1 MQFKFKIA
9 GAFAILMLI
18 VVVLFTAQYML
29 TNQTPNIS
37 PAGNYNLVETFT
49 SQSFSYG
56 PQGWAPYN
64 TKLPLLP
71 GGNVDSESYYLMFVD
86 LNATSNLNSTFPCVR
101 VDYTFSGLQG
111 TAAFHLYGYIQSNG
125 GISWTNRVDG
135 VGASGWYVVGN
146 APVATSA
153 ISSEVKPLPDHNHIA
168 VKVVNQ
174 KGATF
179 NDFGNNTYYLKFEK
193 AGGGLNSMH
202 ITADPRSLSGEVT
215 QTGNQ
220 TGTFYVSFTGD
231 RFQDD
236 LLLLVAVNGNIGS
249 NFQLNLKSSVP

>member
-1 MQFKFKIA
+1 
-9 GAFAILMLI
+9 
-18 VVVLFTAQYML
+18 
-29 TNQTPNIS
+29 
-37 PAGNYNLVETFT
+37 
-49 SQSFSYG
+49 
-56 PQGWAPYN
+56 
-64 TKLPLLP
+64 
-71 GGNVDSESYYLMFVD
+71 
-86 LNATSNLNSTFPCVR
+86 
-101 VDYTFSGLQG
+101 
-111 TAAFHLYGYIQSNG
+111 
-125 GISWTNRVDG
+125 VDG

-146 APVATSA
+146 APVANPA
-153 ISSEVKPLPDHNHIA
+153 ISSEVKPLPDHNQIA
-168 VKVVNQ
+168 VKVANQ
-174 KGATF
+174 EGATF